1 MIGDH
6 YLALDD
12 FNVVILN
19 QPKNANAHFRRAYSC
34 KCLKMYNEAAEDMFL
49 ARNLAPDNR
58 MLIVNAKQMT
68 GVEVMVV
75 AQPGEEQV

>member
-1 MIGDH
+1 
-6 YLALDD
+6 
-12 FNVVILN
+12 
-19 QPKNANAHFRRAYSC
+19 
-34 KCLKMYNEAAEDMFL
+34 MYNEAAEDMFL